1 MSGNVREAGNPG
13 IGSPALN
20 TPEPHSASTV
30 WAIKLRVFSTSAP
43 EQIGSHGGFAFSGPP
58 RATGKI
64 VVVVV
69 VIVPLKTTQI
79 HSNMNYLIRPN
90 PILPTLTFLDP
101 PEPDFT

>member
-1 MSGNVREAGNPG
+1 MFPFS
-13 IGSPALN
+13 LN
-20 TPEPHSASTV
+20 
-30 WAIKLRVFSTSAP
+30 IKLRVFSTSAP
-43 EQIGSHGGFAFSGPP
+43 EQIVSHGGFAFSRPP

-64 VVVVV
+64 VIVVVV
-69 VIVPLKTTQI
+69 VPLRTTQI

>member
-1 MSGNVREAGNPG
+1 MVDLPF
-13 IGSPALN
+13 PD
-20 TPEPHSASTV
+20 
-30 WAIKLRVFSTSAP
+30 
-43 EQIGSHGGFAFSGPP
+43 P

-64 VVVVV
+64 VVIV
-69 VIVPLKTTQI
+69 VPLKTTQI